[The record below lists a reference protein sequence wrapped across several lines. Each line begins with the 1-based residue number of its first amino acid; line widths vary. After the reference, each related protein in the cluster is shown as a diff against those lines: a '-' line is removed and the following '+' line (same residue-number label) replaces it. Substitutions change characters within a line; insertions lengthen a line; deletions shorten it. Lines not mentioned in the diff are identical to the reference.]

1 MERPTFHYDGNPV
14 RAAGILFW
22 TEINGV
28 RWKLLRHYKGRWQ
41 DIGGKTDNQDENFM
55 DTAVREAKEETN
67 DKFLCTELM
76 YDALKNPK
84 KTKVQY
90 DAKCKYIL
98 FKCYVEPKFQKLKD
112 FGENENGKP
121 HRFKWFKKLPKLH
134 FRLRKFV
141 I

>member
-1 MERPTFHYDGNPV
+1 MERPTFRYNGNPV

-28 RWKLLRHYKGRWQ
+28 RWNLLRHYKGKWQ
-41 DIGGKTDNQDENFM
+41 DIGGKTDKKDGSFM

-67 DKFLCTELM
+67 NKLLCTELI
-76 YDALKNPK
+76 YDALLNPK
-84 KTKVQY
+84 KTKIQY

-98 FKCYVEPKFQKLKD
+98 FKCYVEPQLKEQTD